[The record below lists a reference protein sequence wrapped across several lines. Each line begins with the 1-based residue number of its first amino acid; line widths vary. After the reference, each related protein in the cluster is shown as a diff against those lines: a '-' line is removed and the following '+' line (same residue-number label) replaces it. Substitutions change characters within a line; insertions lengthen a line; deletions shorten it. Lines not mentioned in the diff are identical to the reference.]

1 MSKERMITSDNDI
14 HMYYHCGKC
23 MNDRPSN
30 TSPSEWSSLEVGST
44 KLGIQ
49 VWCKRHQ
56 ANILHVDFQGQKHPA
71 NLACKKEAAL
81 GGLNP

>member
-1 MSKERMITSDNDI
+1 MPKERMITSDNDI

-23 MNDRPSN
+23 LNDRPSN

-49 VWCKRHQ
+49 VWCKRCQ
-56 ANILHVDFQGQKHPA
+56 KNVMHVDFEGQKHPA
-71 NLACKKEAAL
+71 NMMCKKDKVH
-81 GGLNP
+81 